1 MNEAGAR
8 REPFLFGVDF
18 ELSEGFFVSDP
29 LGQQEILFE
38 AGGVT
43 NSPVGEGMP
52 GEVSEK
58 VFSPNPVAFEVYREK
73 FAVVREGLARGDSFL
88 LNLTVATGLETDWT
102 LEEIFHRAW
111 SPYRLLVPGRFVCFS
126 PEIFVRVDEGV
137 ISSYPMKGTID
148 ASVPDA
154 GRVILED
161 YKERSEHNTIV
172 DLIRN
177 DLNRV
182 AERVGVRAFPVYRSF
197 AGEPGGDSSK

>member
-18 ELSEGFFVSDP
+18 ALSEGFFVSDP

-73 FAVVREGLARGDSFL
+73 FAVVREGLARGDFFL
-88 LNLTVATGLETDWT
+88 LNLTVRRGWRLTGRWKRFSTG
-102 LEEIFHRAW
+102 
-111 SPYRLLVPGRFVCFS
+111 PGRLTVCWFRGDLSVSRRRFS
-126 PEIFVRVDEGV
+126 CGWMRG
-137 ISSYPMKGTID
+137 
-148 ASVPDA
+148 
-154 GRVILED
+154 
-161 YKERSEHNTIV
+161 
-172 DLIRN
+172 
-177 DLNRV
+177 
-182 AERVGVRAFPVYRSF
+182 
-197 AGEPGGDSSK
+197 

>member
-1 MNEAGAR
+1 MHERGGSPAGTV
-8 REPFLFGVDF
+8 LFGVDF

-43 NSPVGEGMP
+43 NSPVRKKCR
-52 GEVSEK
+52 EVLER
-58 VFSPNPVAFEVYREK
+58 VFSPNPVAYEAYREK
-73 FAVVREGLARGDSFL
+73 FAAVREGLARGDSFL

-182 AERVGVRAFPVYRSF
+182 AERVDVRRFRYIDRLRVSRGRF
-197 AGEPGGDSSK
+197 SK